1 MVTRDEGSE
10 KDWRELCAEA
20 ATEPDPEKLSSLIR
34 QILVALDH
42 QEQIEGL
49 KTHSGSSCTQS

>member
-1 MVTRDEGSE
+1 MMTREQGGK
-10 KDWRELCAEA
+10 KDWRELCAAA

-34 QILVALDH
+34 QILVAFDH

-49 KTHSGSSCTQS
+49 KTNSRSSCTQA